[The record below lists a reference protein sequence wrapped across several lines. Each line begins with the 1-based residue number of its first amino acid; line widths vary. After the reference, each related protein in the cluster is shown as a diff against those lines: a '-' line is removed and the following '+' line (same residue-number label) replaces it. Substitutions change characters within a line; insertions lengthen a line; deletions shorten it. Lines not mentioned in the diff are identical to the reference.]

1 MRGLSGFVI
10 FIAILCV
17 AIVVFVKQNTP
28 KYVPFIAESSA
39 ESCHFKQ
46 SEKSQ
51 NLAESSVNLFE
62 SNEKSQNLAE
72 LNAESQ
78 NLARGGAEY
87 KIKSKL
93 DFAKRTSLWHSHRSD
108 SVAKNL
114 KKNKRNFSPQNDKN
128 LAESHLIL
136 PNATNSAHSSSL
148 LDLGE
153 KIMAVYFAGSKEG
166 ASDVKIMAHFIDK
179 QTLQSSPQRAILDA
193 KMLSIMAQK
202 FIKKLGNP
210 VIFRDKN
217 GRIHLFVVG
226 VSLGGWAT
234 SKIYHLQFGA
244 DLETLEFRSELKL
257 GLLANFS
264 HLVRTPPVLL
274 KNGGFMLP
282 LYYEL
287 GAKYALVAF
296 FDENANFTHA
306 KRINAL
312 KNQLQPT
319 IIALDSRKCLAFFR
333 NHKAHKNASFLQEC
347 DDFGAKWS
355 APSATNLMG
364 WDDSPVLVSYKNPQN
379 IRRILL
385 LYNDGKILEN
395 GEWQGNSRASLGLY
409 LLSDFAKFSHLQN
422 IDKTK
427 QSYPHEV
434 SYPSAL
440 IDKNHLFIAYTHNR
454 KNIKIKRINLADL
467 ERKISD
473 FMILDSANQVKNA
486 ESATISQ
493 NLNAESAPI
502 SSLRGARSEAS
513 ATKQSTINLVARS
526 ATKTRPLR
534 GAKNREQGCSSATAD
549 FLLEAEKRG
558 TPPKSEKA
566 AAFWRVGG
574 AGRGVQPFL
583 REKTSESNPKNS
595 ENIADS
601 ANETKNAE
609 SSLNCHIE
617 RSEISQNR
625 DFSPTAQNDNFNL
638 DYLDCHD
645 SASQNLAMTE
655 NKAIYPISRALG
667 VKND

>member
-1 MRGLSGFVI
+1 MRVLMRKIMRGLSGFVI

-17 AIVVFVKQNTP
+17 AIVVFVKQNAP
-28 KYVPFIAESSA
+28 KYVPFIESSA
-39 ESCHFKQ
+39 ESCHFER

-62 SNEKSQNLAE
+62 SNEKSQNLAKS
-72 LNAESQ
+72 NAESQ

-87 KIKSKL
+87 KIKSKISSL
-93 DFAKRTSLWHSHRSD
+93 AKNKSQSLPLPCGGGQRGWVNSQKNSSAKFSNNDFTHPLHHPSAREGGFLRESSTKMGGQNADFANR
-108 SVAKNL
+108 KN
-114 KKNKRNFSPQNDKN
+114 FHN
-128 LAESHLIL
+128 LAKSHLVL

-166 ASDVKIMAHFIDK
+166 ASDVKIMSHFIDK

-234 SKIYHLQFGA
+234 SKIYHLQFGEN
-244 DLETLEFRSELKL
+244 LQTLEFRSELKL

-264 HLVRTPPVLL
+264 HLVRTPPLL
-274 KNGGFMLP
+274 LENGGFMLP
-282 LYYEL
+282 IYYEL

-385 LYNDGKILEN
+385 LYNDGKMLEN
-395 GEWQGNSRASLGLY
+395 GEWLGNSRASLGLY
-409 LLSDFAKFSHLQN
+409 LLSDFANFSHLQN
-422 IDKTK
+422 IDKTE

-440 IDKNHLFIAYTHNR
+440 IDKNYLFIAYTHNR
-454 KNIKIKRINLADL
+454 KNIKIKRINLVDL

-473 FMILDSANQVKNA
+473 FMILDSAKGN
-486 ESATISQ
+486 
-493 NLNAESAPI
+493 
-502 SSLRGARSEAS
+502 
-513 ATKQSTINLVARS
+513 
-526 ATKTRPLR
+526 
-534 GAKNREQGCSSATAD
+534 
-549 FLLEAEKRG
+549 
-558 TPPKSEKA
+558 
-566 AAFWRVGG
+566 
-574 AGRGVQPFL
+574 
-583 REKTSESNPKNS
+583 
-595 ENIADS
+595 
-601 ANETKNAE
+601 KNAE
-609 SSLNCHIE
+609 SS
-617 RSEISQNR
+617 
-625 DFSPTAQNDNFNL
+625 TKKV
-638 DYLDCHD
+638 
-645 SASQNLAMTE
+645 
-655 NKAIYPISRALG
+655 NK
-667 VKND
+667 